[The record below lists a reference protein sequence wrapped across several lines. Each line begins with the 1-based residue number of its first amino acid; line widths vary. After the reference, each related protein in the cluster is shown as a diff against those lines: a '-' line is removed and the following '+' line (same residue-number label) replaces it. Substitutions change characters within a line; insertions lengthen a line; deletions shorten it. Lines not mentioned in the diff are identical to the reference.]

1 MKVLVIQSCVTLC
14 NPVNWSLLLS
24 MEFSR
29 QEYWSELPFPSPGDL
44 PNPGIKP
51 VFLVLQ
57 TDSLPGKLMPAHD
70 YVQKQEEK
78 HTFFFSLGWNAFLNR
93 FLCTAHLPELGSPS
107 ISKCISGKGKRYH
120 TAAAA
125 AAKSL
130 QSCLTLCNP
139 IDGSPPGSAIP
150 GILQARTLFSEWVLT
165 ERSNPHLGS
174 DITFRNKRKAYPS

>member
-1 MKVLVIQSCVTLC
+1 MSNTFVSPWIVARLA
-14 NPVNWSLLLS
+14 PPS
-24 MEFSR
+24 MGFSR

-107 ISKCISGKGKRYH
+107 ISKCIS
-120 TAAAA
+120 
-125 AAKSL
+125 AKNYPKMEN
-130 QSCLTLCNP
+130 T
-139 IDGSPPGSAIP
+139 
-150 GILQARTLFSEWVLT
+150 RLFS
-165 ERSNPHLGS
+165 
-174 DITFRNKRKAYPS
+174 TFLRLVDLSSEVSLMFDHYHSS